1 MARKMDYFASGSDE
15 AVATSNVA
23 IPSSWGRYTQS
34 RLAARREESMDIK
47 NPERPF
53 AMLHGLKSSVQN
65 HILPRASVMSMSLP
79 STPTA
84 EVETEVGA
92 ARDYPSTTLRSQP
105 SSLGTHP
112 SGVDWRPARQG
123 TTHPQLVREGDV
135 QN

>member
-1 MARKMDYFASGSDE
+1 MARKMDYFASGNDE

-47 NPERPF
+47 KPERRF

-92 ARDYPSTTLRSQP
+92 ARDYPSTLSSQP
-105 SSLGTHP
+105 SSLGTQP

-123 TTHPQLVREGDV
+123 TTHPQLVRDGDV